1 MGSVALRKSI
11 EDNVFMTTFFGPT
24 ETICSALDN
33 GGFVLQSAQPLGEYT
48 SRITDSLLAWA
59 RKSPGQVF
67 LSQRDEMQVWQHLTY
82 EQALMQARSV
92 GQFLLDKGC
101 DADNPLLILAENSL
115 AAASLLLGA
124 LYVGVPV
131 APVSPAYIMQKG
143 AHDKL
148 KVCVDTLKPC
158 VAYVGQSDWAGR
170 LMQVCDLPVQVIT
183 PDTVPGHTVLQAV
196 LNTKPTN
203 AVDLANDKVGPDT
216 VAKYLFTSGSTG
228 TPKGVI
234 NTHRML
240 CANQQQLRQIFPFVL
255 ELPPVLVDWLPW
267 NHTFGGNEVFFLAMC
282 NGGTLHIDQGKP
294 VGSLF
299 EQTITNLREISPT
312 IHFNVPLA
320 FHQLVVRMRDD
331 SALRESFFRR
341 LDLMFYAGAGMPQQ
355 TWSDLEALAELVRGH
370 RVPMVTAW
378 GATETAPL
386 ATGVFFE
393 SHRADNVGLPVPGCE
408 IKFAPVDG
416 RYELRVRGPNVMPGY
431 LGRPDLT
438 ARAFDE
444 EGYFRSG
451 DAASL
456 ADEREPSKGIIFEG
470 RICDDFKL
478 HSGTWVSVGRL
489 RGLLMG
495 ELLPLVSDVVIA
507 GQGQDRLGL
516 LVFLDTGVARRH
528 VGQNDLNYAALAH
541 HPAIHEYV
549 CAAIA
554 RHNAMHPGSST
565 RIDCYA
571 IPTDPPSAAGRE
583 ITEKGSLNQATVLSL
598 RTKLVQEMFGDE
610 AG

>member
-1 MGSVALRKSI
+1 VAPMKSI
-11 EDNVFMTTFFGPT
+11 ADNVLMTTFFGPT
-24 ETICSALDN
+24 DTSCTPLEN
-33 GGFVLQSAQPLGEYT
+33 GGFVLRCTQPLAEYAP
-48 SRITDSLLAWA
+48 RITDYLLEWA
-59 RKSPGQVF
+59 RKAPGQAF
-67 LSQRDEMQVWQHLTY
+67 LSQRDDAQIWQHLTY
-82 EQALMQARSV
+82 EQALAQARSV

-101 DADNPLLILAENSL
+101 DAQNPLLILAENSL
-115 AAASLLLGA
+115 ATASLLLGA

-131 APVSPAYIMQKG
+131 APISPAYASHKG

-158 VAYVGQSDWAGR
+158 VAYVGQSDWAGQ
-170 LMQVCDLPVQVIT
+170 LVQICDLPLHVVT
-183 PDTVPGHTVLQAV
+183 PEAVPGHTDLQVVLSTPPTDAV
-196 LNTKPTN
+196 
-203 AVDLANDKVGPDT
+203 AQANDRVGPDT

-228 TPKGVI
+228 SPKGVV

-255 ELPPVLVDWLPW
+255 ERPPVLVDWLPW
-267 NHTFGGNEVFFLAMC
+267 HHTFGGNEVFFLAMC
-282 NGGTLHIDQGKP
+282 NGGTLYIDQGKP

-299 EQTITNLREISPT
+299 EQTIANLRDVSPT

-331 SALRESFFRR
+331 AVLRDSFFRR

-355 TWSDLEALAELVRGH
+355 TWSDLEAVAERVRGH

-416 RYELRVRGPNVMPGY
+416 RMELRVRGPNVMPGY

-438 ARAFDE
+438 ARVFDE
-444 EGYFRSG
+444 DGFFRSG

-456 ADEREPSKGIIFEG
+456 ADKNNPSKGIVFEG
-470 RICDDFKL
+470 RINEDFKL

-507 GQGQDRLGL
+507 GQGRDRLGL
-516 LVFLDTGVARRH
+516 LVFLDVVVARRH
-528 VGQNDLNYAALAH
+528 VAQNELNYAALAH
-541 HPAIHEYV
+541 QPAIHEYV

-571 IPTDPPSAAGRE
+571 IPTEPPSAVARE
-583 ITEKGSLNQATVLSL
+583 ITDKGSLNQVNVLSH
-598 RTKLVQEMFGDE
+598 RAKVVQEMFGDD
-610 AG
+610 AD

>member
-1 MGSVALRKSI
+1 
-11 EDNVFMTTFFGPT
+11 
-24 ETICSALDN
+24 
-33 GGFVLQSAQPLGEYT
+33 
-48 SRITDSLLAWA
+48 
-59 RKSPGQVF
+59 
-67 LSQRDEMQVWQHLTY
+67 
-82 EQALMQARSV
+82 V

-101 DADNPLLILAENSL
+101 DAQNPLLILAENSL
-115 AAASLLLGA
+115 ATASLLLGA

-131 APVSPAYIMQKG
+131 APISPAYVSQKG

-148 KVCVDTLKPC
+148 KVCVDTLKPR
-158 VAYVGQSDWAGR
+158 VAYVGQLGWVQQLVQS
-170 LMQVCDLPVQVIT
+170 CDLPLHVVT
-183 PDTVPGHTVLQAV
+183 PDALAHHTALQVVLETMPTQA
-196 LNTKPTN
+196 
-203 AVDLANDKVGPDT
+203 ADQANGKVGPDT
-216 VAKYLFTSGSTG
+216 IAKYLFTSGSTG

-240 CANQQQLRQIFPFVL
+240 CANQQQLRQIFPFLL
-255 ELPPVLVDWLPW
+255 ERQPILVDWLPW
-267 NHTFGGNEVFFLAMC
+267 HHTFGGNEVFFLAMC

-294 VGSLF
+294 VGTMF

-320 FHQLVVRMRDD
+320 FHQLVVRMREDPVL
-331 SALRESFFRR
+331 SESFFRR

-355 TWSDLEALAELVRGH
+355 TWSDLEALAERVRGH

-393 SHRADNVGLPVPGCE
+393 SHRADNVGIPVPGCE
-408 IKFAPVDG
+408 IKFAPVDE
-416 RYELRVRGPNVMPGY
+416 RFELRVRGPNVMPGY

-438 ARAFDE
+438 ARVFDE
-444 EGYFRSG
+444 EGYFCSG

-456 ADEREPSKGIIFEG
+456 ADENDPSKGIIFEG
-470 RICDDFKL
+470 RISEDFKL
-478 HSGTWVSVGRL
+478 QSGTWVSVGRL

-507 GQGQDRLGL
+507 GQGRDRLGL
-516 LVFLDTGVARRH
+516 LVFLDAGVARRH
-528 VGQNDLNYAALAH
+528 VGQKDLNYAALAH

-554 RHNAMHPGSST
+554 RHNAMHPGSSA

-571 IPTDPPSAAGRE
+571 IPAEPASTVARE
-583 ITEKGSLNQATVLSL
+583 ITDKGSLNQANVLSH
-598 RTKLVQEMFGDE
+598 RAKVVQEMFGDD
-610 AG
+610 AD